1 MITTSQDVE
10 QSSGDERI
18 DQGSSG
24 ERFHINRVLTMAAV
38 HAVHDTYTAF
48 LPPLLP
54 EFISRFL
61 LSKTKAGLLTV
72 FLQVPSLLQ
81 PVIGHLSDR
90 VSLRY
95 LVILAPAVTATMM
108 SLLGV
113 APGYAVL
120 ALLLTITGIS
130 SAALHAVGPVMVG
143 SVSGPSLGRGMSFWM
158 VGGELGRAFG
168 PIVVVTVVKFLT
180 PEGLPWLM
188 PAGLLAS
195 VFLFIRLRNEPGR
208 RPKVN
213 QGLPWRSALKRMR
226 PVMMPLVGIIIVR
239 VFMNSAL
246 TTFLPIFLIEQGAD
260 LWFAGAS
267 LTILQ
272 AAGVLGAMLG
282 GSISD
287 RLGRRLVLFISLM
300 TTPIFMFVFLAVSGW
315 AQITILPLLGLTSI
329 SVTPVLLALVQENFP
344 ENRALANGLYMALA
358 FTIRSGAVVVMGAL
372 GDLFSLRQ
380 AFTAS
385 AVLMLLGVPLILLL
399 PSERRKIDMEK

>member
-10 QSSGDERI
+10 QSSGDEGI
-18 DQGSSG
+18 AQGSSD
-24 ERFHINRVLTMAAV
+24 ERFQINRVLTIAAV

-72 FLQVPSLLQ
+72 FLQAPSLLQ

-120 ALLLTITGIS
+120 ALLLTITGLS

-208 RPKVN
+208 PPRVN

-226 PVMMPLVGIIIVR
+226 PVMVPLVGIIIVR

-246 TTFLPIFLIEQGAD
+246 TTFLPVFLNEQGAD

-272 AAGVLGAMLG
+272 AAGVAGAMFG

-287 RLGRRLVLFISLM
+287 RLGRRLILFVSLM
-300 TTPIFMFVFLAVSGW
+300 TTPIFMFVFLTVSGW
-315 AQITILPLLGLTSI
+315 AQIAILPLLGYTSI
-329 SVTPVLLALVQENFP
+329 SITPVLMALVQENFP
-344 ENRALANGLYMALA
+344 ENRALANGLYLALG
-358 FTIRSGAVVVMGAL
+358 FSIRSGAVVLMGAL

-385 AVLMLLGVPLILLL
+385 AVLMLLGIPLILLL
-399 PSERRKIDMEK
+399 PTESRKIDMEK

>member
-18 DQGSSG
+18 AQGSSD
-24 ERFHINRVLTMAAV
+24 ERFQKDRVLTIAAV
-38 HAVHDTYTAF
+38 HAVHDTYTGF

-54 EFISRFL
+54 EFIGRFML
-61 LSKTKAGLLTV
+61 TKTKAGLLTV

-120 ALLLTITGIS
+120 ALLLTITGLS

-158 VGGELGRAFG
+158 VGGELGRAIG
-168 PIVVVTVVKFLT
+168 PIVVVTVVRFLT
-180 PEGLPWLM
+180 PEGLPWLI

-195 VFLFIRLRNEPGR
+195 VFLFIRLRNEPGH
-208 RPKVN
+208 RPRVN

-226 PVMMPLVGIIIVR
+226 PVMVPLVGIIIVR

-246 TTFLPIFLIEQGAD
+246 TTFLPIFLNEQGAD

-267 LTILQ
+267 LTILE
-272 AAGVLGAMLG
+272 AAGVVGAMLG

-300 TTPIFMFVFLAVSGW
+300 TTPIFMFVFLTVSGW
-315 AQITILPLLGLTSI
+315 AQITILPLLGLTSLSI
-329 SVTPVLLALVQENFP
+329 TPVLMAIVQENFP
-344 ENRALANGLYMALA
+344 ENRALANGLYMALG
-358 FTIRSGAVVVMGAL
+358 FTLRSGAVVVMGAL
-372 GDLFSLRQ
+372 GDLFGLRQ

-385 AVLMLLGVPLILLL
+385 AVLMLLGIPLILLL
-399 PSERRKIDMEK
+399 PSERRLLDMDK

>member
-1 MITTSQDVE
+1 MITTSKDIE
-10 QSSGDERI
+10 QSPEDERI
-18 DQGSSG
+18 AQGLSG
-24 ERFHINRVLTMAAV
+24 ERFQTGRVLTIAAV

-61 LSKTKAGLLTV
+61 LSKTKAGLLIV
-72 FLQVPSLLQ
+72 FLQIPSLLQ

-120 ALLLTITGIS
+120 ALLLTITGFS

-143 SVSGPSLGRGMSFWM
+143 SVSGRSLGRGMSFWM

-180 PEGLPWLM
+180 PEGLPWLI

-195 VFLFIRLRNEPGR
+195 AFLFIRLKKEPGHS
-208 RPKVN
+208 PKVN
-213 QGLPWRSALKRMR
+213 LGLPWMSALKRMR
-226 PVMMPLVGIIIVR
+226 PVMGPLVGIIIVR
-239 VFMNSAL
+239 IFLNSAL
-246 TTFLPIFLIEQGAD
+246 TTFLPIFLNEQGAD
-260 LWFAGAS
+260 LWFAGFS
-267 LTILQ
+267 LTILE
-272 AAGVLGAMLG
+272 AAGVAGALLG

-287 RLGRRLVLFISLM
+287 RLGRRLVLFISLV
-300 TTPIFMFVFLAVSGW
+300 TTPIFMFVFLTVSGW
-315 AQITILPLLGLTSI
+315 AQITILPLLGFTSL
-329 SVTPVLLALVQENFP
+329 SVTPVLMALVQENFP

-358 FTIRSGAVVVMGAL
+358 FTIRSGAVVLMGAM
-372 GDLFSLRQ
+372 GDLIGLRQ

-385 AVLMLLGVPLILLL
+385 AVLMLLGIPLVLLL
-399 PSERRKIDMEK
+399 PNERRLLDMEK

>member
-1 MITTSQDVE
+1 MITTNQDVE

-18 DQGSSG
+18 AQGSSD
-24 ERFHINRVLTMAAV
+24 ERFQKDRVLTIAAV

-48 LPPLLP
+48 LSPLLP

-72 FLQVPSLLQ
+72 FLQAPSLLQ

-95 LVILAPAVTATMM
+95 LVILAPVVTATMM

-120 ALLLTITGIS
+120 ALLLTITGLS

-143 SVSGPSLGRGMSFWM
+143 SISGPSLGRGMSFWM

-213 QGLPWRSALKRMR
+213 QGLPWRTALKRMR
-226 PVMMPLVGIIIVR
+226 PVMVPLVGIIIVR
-239 VFMNSAL
+239 VFMSSAL
-246 TTFLPIFLIEQGAD
+246 TTFLPVFLNEQGAD

-272 AAGVLGAMLG
+272 AAGVAGAMLG

-287 RLGRRLVLFISLM
+287 RLGRRLVLFVSLM
-300 TTPIFMFVFLAVSGW
+300 TTPIFMFVFLTVSGW
-315 AQITILPLLGLTSI
+315 ARIAILPLLGFTSI
-329 SVTPVLLALVQENFP
+329 SITPVLMAIVQENFP
-344 ENRALANGLYMALA
+344 ENRALANGLYLALG
-358 FTIRSGAVVVMGAL
+358 FSLRSGAVVLMGAL
-372 GDLFSLRQ
+372 GDLFSLRK

-385 AVLMLLGVPLILLL
+385 AVLMLLGIPLILLL
-399 PSERRKIDMEK
+399 PTESRKIDMEK

>member
-1 MITTSQDVE
+1 MITTSKDIE
-10 QSSGDERI
+10 QSPEDERI
-18 DQGSSG
+18 VQGSSD
-24 ERFHINRVLTMAAV
+24 ERFQKDRVLTIAAI

-54 EFISRFL
+54 EFIGRFL
-61 LSKTKAGLLTV
+61 LTKTKAGLLTV
-72 FLQVPSLLQ
+72 FLQAPSLLQ

-120 ALLLTITGIS
+120 ALLLTITGFS

-143 SVSGPSLGRGMSFWM
+143 SVSGRSLGRGMSFWM

-180 PEGLPWLM
+180 PEGLPWLI

-195 VFLFIRLRNEPGR
+195 AFLFIRLKKEPGHS
-208 RPKVN
+208 PKVN
-213 QGLPWRSALKRMR
+213 LGLPWMSALKRMR
-226 PVMMPLVGIIIVR
+226 PVIVPLVGIIIVR
-239 VFMNSAL
+239 VFMSSAL
-246 TTFLPIFLIEQGAD
+246 TTFLPIFLNEEGVD
-260 LWFAGAS
+260 LWFAGAA

-272 AAGVLGAMLG
+272 AAGVVGAMLG

-287 RLGRRLVLFISLM
+287 RLGRRLVLFISLVM
-300 TTPIFMFVFLAVSGW
+300 TPIFMFVFLAVSGW
-315 AQITILPLLGLTSI
+315 AQITILPLLGFTSI
-329 SVTPVLLALVQENFP
+329 SITPVLMALVQENFP

-358 FTIRSGAVVVMGAL
+358 FTIRSGAVVLMGAM
-372 GDLFSLRQ
+372 GDLIGLRQ
-380 AFTAS
+380 AFIAS
-385 AVLMLLGVPLILLL
+385 AVLMLLGIPLVLLL
-399 PSERRKIDMEK
+399 PNERSEGSG

>member
-120 ALLLTITGIS
+120 ALLLTITGLS

-143 SVSGPSLGRGMSFWM
+143 SISGPSLGRGMSFWM

-344 ENRALANGLYMALA
+344 ENRALANGIYMALG
-358 FTIRSGAVVVMGAL
+358 FTLRSGAVVVMGAL

>member
-1 MITTSQDVE
+1 MKTTSQDIE
-10 QSSGDERI
+10 QSSEDEHI
-18 DQGSSG
+18 TQGSSG
-24 ERFHINRVLTMAAV
+24 ERFQIDRVLTIAAV

-48 LPPLLP
+48 LSPLLP

-72 FLQVPSLLQ
+72 FLQAPSLLQ
-81 PVIGHLSDR
+81 PIIGHLSDR

-113 APGYAVL
+113 APNYAVL
-120 ALLLTITGIS
+120 ALLLTITGLS

-158 VGGELGRAFG
+158 VGGELGRAIG
-168 PIVVVTVVKFLT
+168 PIVVVTFVKFLT
-180 PEGLPWLM
+180 PEGLPWLI

-208 RPKVN
+208 PPRVN

-226 PVMMPLVGIIIVR
+226 PIMMPLVGLIIVR
-239 VFMNSAL
+239 IFLNSAL
-246 TTFLPIFLIEQGAD
+246 TTFLPIFLNEQGAD

-267 LTILQ
+267 LTILE
-272 AAGVLGAMLG
+272 AAGIVGAMLG

-287 RLGRRLVLFISLM
+287 RFGRRRVLFISLI
-300 TTPIFMFVFLAVSGW
+300 TTPIFMFVFLTVSGW
-315 AQITILPLLGLTSI
+315 AQITILPLLGLTSL
-329 SVTPVLLALVQENFP
+329 SVTPVLMALVQENFP
-344 ENRALANGLYMALA
+344 ENRALANGLFMALG

-372 GDLFSLRQ
+372 GDLIGLHK

-385 AVLMLLGVPLILLL
+385 AVLMLLGIPLILLL
-399 PSERRKIDMEK
+399 PSERRVIDMEK

>member
-1 MITTSQDVE
+1 MITTNQDVE
-10 QSSGDERI
+10 QSSEDEHI
-18 DQGSSG
+18 TQGSSD
-24 ERFHINRVLTMAAV
+24 ERFQIDRVLTMAAV
-38 HAVHDTYTAF
+38 HAVHDTYTSF

-72 FLQVPSLLQ
+72 FLQAPSLLQ

-113 APGYAVL
+113 APDYAVL
-120 ALLLTITGIS
+120 ALLLTITGFS

-143 SVSGPSLGRGMSFWM
+143 SVSGRNLGRGMSFWM
-158 VGGELGRAFG
+158 VGGELGRAIG

-180 PEGLPWLM
+180 PEGLPWLI

-208 RPKVN
+208 RPRVN

-226 PVMMPLVGIIIVR
+226 PVMVPLVGIIIVR

-246 TTFLPIFLIEQGAD
+246 TTFLPIFLNEQGTD

-267 LTILQ
+267 LTILE

-315 AQITILPLLGLTSI
+315 AQITILPLLGLTSLSI
-329 SVTPVLLALVQENFP
+329 TPVLMALVQENFP
-344 ENRALANGLYMALA
+344 ENRALANGIYMALG
-358 FTIRSGAVVVMGAL
+358 FTLRSGAVVVMGAL
-372 GDLFSLRQ
+372 GDLFSLRH

-399 PSERRKIDMEK
+399 PRERRKIDKEE

>member
-1 MITTSQDVE
+1 
-10 QSSGDERI
+10 
-18 DQGSSG
+18 
-24 ERFHINRVLTMAAV
+24 MAAI
-38 HAVHDTYTAF
+38 HAVHDTFTAF

-54 EFISRFL
+54 EFIGRFL
-61 LSKTKAGLLTV
+61 LNKTKAGLLTV
-72 FLQVPSLLQ
+72 FLQAPSLLQ
-81 PVIGHLSDR
+81 PVIGHLSDS

-120 ALLLTITGIS
+120 ALLLTITGLS
-130 SAALHAVGPVMVG
+130 SAAIHAVGPAMVG
-143 SVSGPSLGRGMSFWM
+143 SVSGRSLGRGMSLWM
-158 VGGELGRAFG
+158 VGGELGRAIG

-195 VFLFIRLRNEPGR
+195 VFLFIRLRNEPSH
-208 RPKVN
+208 RPRVN
-213 QGLPWRSALKRMR
+213 HGLPWRSALKRMR
-226 PVMMPLVGIIIVR
+226 PVMVPLVGIIIVR

-246 TTFLPIFLIEQGAD
+246 TTFLPIFLNEQGAD

-315 AQITILPLLGLTSI
+315 AQITILPLLGLTSLSI
-329 SVTPVLLALVQENFP
+329 TPVLMALVQESFP
-344 ENRALANGLYMALA
+344 ENRALANGLYMALG
-358 FTIRSGAVVVMGAL
+358 FTLRSGAVVVMGAL
-372 GDLFSLRQ
+372 GDLFSLRH

-385 AVLMLLGVPLILLL
+385 AVLMLLGIPLILLL
-399 PSERRKIDMEK
+399 PRERRKIDKEE

>member
-18 DQGSSG
+18 AQGSSD
-24 ERFHINRVLTMAAV
+24 ERFQKDRVLTIAAV

-54 EFISRFL
+54 EFIGRFML
-61 LSKTKAGLLTV
+61 TKTKAGLLTV

-120 ALLLTITGIS
+120 ALLLTITGLS

-158 VGGELGRAFG
+158 VGGELGRAIG
-168 PIVVVTVVKFLT
+168 PIVVVTVVRFLT
-180 PEGLPWLM
+180 PEGLPWLI

-195 VFLFIRLRNEPGR
+195 VFLFIRLRNEPGH
-208 RPKVN
+208 RPRVN
-213 QGLPWRSALKRMR
+213 QGLPWRTALKRMR
-226 PVMMPLVGIIIVR
+226 PVMVPLVGIIIVR

-246 TTFLPIFLIEQGAD
+246 TTFLPIFLNEQGAD

-267 LTILQ
+267 LTILE
-272 AAGVLGAMLG
+272 AAGVVGAMLG

-315 AQITILPLLGLTSI
+315 AQITILPLLGLTSLSI
-329 SVTPVLLALVQENFP
+329 TPVLMAIVQENFP
-344 ENRALANGLYMALA
+344 ENRALANGLYMALG
-358 FTIRSGAVVVMGAL
+358 FTLRSGAVVVMGAL
-372 GDLFSLRQ
+372 GDLFGLRQ

-385 AVLMLLGVPLILLL
+385 AVLMLLGIPLILLL
-399 PSERRKIDMEK
+399 PSERRLLDMDK

>member
-344 ENRALANGLYMALA
+344 ENRALANGIYMALG
-358 FTIRSGAVVVMGAL
+358 FTLRSGAVVVMGAL